1 MKTDNEQSHATTRIE
16 RPFRHSIKIQM
27 RFNDIDM
34 LGHLNNSVYF
44 SYFDIGKAD
53 YFNTIRGTKNHWG
66 KLDIVIANI
75 NCDFIAPTYYTENL
89 VVKTQV
95 THFHNKSFH
104 VLQALMNETTSE
116 IKALCH
122 SVMVGFDPA
131 TGTSAPLSQ
140 EWKDAITNYEK
151 NDAPLIK

>member
-1 MKTDNEQSHATTRIE
+1 
-16 RPFRHSIKIQM
+16 M

-104 VLQALMNETTSE
+104 VLQALMNETTGE
-116 IKALCH
+116 VKALCR
-122 SVMVGFDPA
+122 SVMVGFNPA

-140 EWKDAITNYEK
+140 EWKDAIINYENPDTITK
-151 NDAPLIK
+151 

>member
-1 MKTDNEQSHATTRIE
+1 
-16 RPFRHSIKIQM
+16 M

-104 VLQALMNETTSE
+104 VLQALMNETTGE